1 MYVDY
6 HMINDKETIVINHKG
21 ESIKITGLNQ
31 GDIKNLILLS
41 NKIEGLE
48 DKINYQ
54 AENIRRIKEIRR
66 NANNIMSKNILAGGA
81 FGIATLIGIIISTP
95 VFAVAATGIG
105 TAFVLANALVENIK
119 IQKCNILERNYTWSW
134 STSLEESKKL
144 RKEFSELMTKIKV
157 EEKRNEKKEEL
168 VKAYKEGLK
177 NEFDFSLDYD
187 DVKTLTLK

>member
-1 MYVDY
+1 
-6 HMINDKETIVINHKG
+6 
-21 ESIKITGLNQ
+21 
-31 GDIKNLILLS
+31 
-41 NKIEGLE
+41 
-48 DKINYQ
+48 
-54 AENIRRIKEIRR
+54 
-66 NANNIMSKNILAGGA
+66 MSKNILAGGA

-95 VFAVAATGIG
+95 VLAIAATSIG
-105 TAFVLANALVENIK
+105 AAFVLANALVENIK

-168 VKAYKEGLK
+168 IKVYKESLK
-177 NEFDFSLDYD
+177 NEFDFSLDYE